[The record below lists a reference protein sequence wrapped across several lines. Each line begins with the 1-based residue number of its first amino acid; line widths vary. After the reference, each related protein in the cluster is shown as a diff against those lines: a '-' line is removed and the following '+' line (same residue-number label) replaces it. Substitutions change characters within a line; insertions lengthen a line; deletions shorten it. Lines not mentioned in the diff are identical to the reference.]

1 METLPLILILLG
13 LALLLAV
20 SVILNVAAYR
30 RVTDLE
36 ARLRTANG
44 RLLDAER
51 RAAAAAAADLS
62 SYNRPGRTLLKG
74 KRKPKPQPATD
85 TASAAPFRPSS
96 DDALAETAAMLM
108 AGSIAD
114 SLSPYTPE
122 TPSAPSYDS
131 SSSYSDSGST
141 YSPSSYDSG
150 SSYSSSSFDSGSSSS
165 FGGDGGSF

>member
-51 RAAAAAAADLS
+51 RAAAAAAAELTPIK
-62 SYNRPGRTLLKG
+62 RPNRTLL

-131 SSSYSDSGST
+131 
-141 YSPSSYDSG
+141 YSPSPYDSG

>member
-13 LALLLAV
+13 LAILLAV

-51 RAAAAAAADLS
+51 RAAAAAAAELTPIK
-62 SYNRPGRTLLKG
+62 RPRTLL